1 MLYFPQLESGATSQ
15 FPGGK
20 QLVERTVINKLENGG
35 TLRLGDPDEARIE
48 WVLKYEDLSDGEMAA
63 IATLFE
69 ACEGRL
75 HTFVFL
81 DPYDN
86 LLDFSEDP
94 GADVWRKD
102 PMIEI
107 AYGAA
112 DPLGTHRAVRI
123 TNLGQAP
130 QRLDQTLSAPE
141 GLQYCFSFYARSDSG
156 AQVIPYRTAGGTA
169 DRRMYGTGM
178 EWRRIAVPSKL
189 GSAGETATFG
199 IELAPGAT
207 VDVFGLQ
214 VEAQAGTSRY
224 KPTTSRGG
232 VYPRARFVDDTLTV
246 VKEGVNRHS
255 CCVRVTARKRN

>member
-20 QLVERTVINKLENGG
+20 QLVERTVINELESGD
-35 TLRLGDPDEARIE
+35 TLKLGDPDEARVE
-48 WVLKYEDLSDGEMAA
+48 WVLKYEDLTDGEVAA

-75 HTFVFL
+75 QTFVFL
-81 DPYDN
+81 DPHDN

-94 GADVWRKD
+94 GAEIWRKD

-130 QRLDQTLSAPE
+130 QRLDQTLPAPE
-141 GLQYCFSFYARSDSG
+141 GLQYCLSFYARSEYR
-156 AQVIPYRTAGGTA
+156 AQGR
-169 DRRMYGTGM
+169 
-178 EWRRIAVPSKL
+178 
-189 GSAGETATFG
+189 
-199 IELAPGAT
+199 
-207 VDVFGLQ
+207 
-214 VEAQAGTSRY
+214 
-224 KPTTSRGG
+224 
-232 VYPRARFVDDTLTV
+232 
-246 VKEGVNRHS
+246 
-255 CCVRVTARKRN
+255 

>member
-20 QLVERTVINKLENGG
+20 QLVERTVINELESGD
-35 TLRLGDPDEARIE
+35 TLKLGDPDEARVE
-48 WVLKYEDLSDGEMAA
+48 WVLKYEDLTDGEVAA

-75 HTFVFL
+75 QTFVFL
-81 DPYDN
+81 DPHDN

-94 GADVWRKD
+94 GAEIWRKD

-130 QRLDQTLSAPE
+130 QRLAQTLPAPE
-141 GLQYCFSFYARSDSG
+141 GLQYCLSVYARSEYR
-156 AQVIPYRTAGGTA
+156 AQGR
-169 DRRMYGTGM
+169 
-178 EWRRIAVPSKL
+178 
-189 GSAGETATFG
+189 
-199 IELAPGAT
+199 
-207 VDVFGLQ
+207 
-214 VEAQAGTSRY
+214 
-224 KPTTSRGG
+224 
-232 VYPRARFVDDTLTV
+232 
-246 VKEGVNRHS
+246 
-255 CCVRVTARKRN
+255 